1 MTNTQNFGITLLRS
15 ALAFVFL
22 WFGFSQISDAAMWT
36 SYVPTWTSAIAS
48 AGTMVYLNALFE
60 IIAGSLLALGIFPR
74 IISAILGIHLVVIS
88 ASLGFTAVG
97 VRDIGLGLAT
107 IALAF
112 IGTDRFTLTSQ
123 KAYAVQSQSP
133 NPVNQ

>member
-1 MTNTQNFGITLLRS
+1 MTNTQNFGIILLRI

-22 WFGFSQISDAAMWT
+22 WFGFSQISDAALWT
-36 SYVPTWTSAIAS
+36 SYVPTWATSIAS

-74 IISAILGIHLVVIS
+74 YVAGLLGIHLLIIS
-88 ASLGFTAVG
+88 IDIGFTAVG

-107 IALAF
+107 LALAF
-112 IGTDRFTLTSQ
+112 MGTDRF
-123 KAYAVQSQSP
+123 AVSYKSEFIPQQSL
-133 NPVNQ
+133 

>member
-1 MTNTQNFGITLLRS
+1 MTNTQNFGITLLRT

-22 WFGFSQISDAAMWT
+22 WFGFSQISDAALWT

-48 AGTMVYLNALFE
+48 AGTMVYLNGIFE
-60 IIAGSLLALGIFPR
+60 ILAGSMLALGIFPR
-74 IISAILGIHLVVIS
+74 YVAGLLGLHLLIISIHI
-88 ASLGFTAVG
+88 GFTAVG

-107 IALAF
+107 IALAM
-112 IGTDRFTLTSQ
+112 IGADRFALTSQ